1 MGLSCRPMGKMK
13 SAFQQIKNEQERE
26 KQAFRNKNRKKDK
39 ND

>member
-1 MGLSCRPMGKMK
+1 MGLSCRPMRKMK

-26 KQAFRNKNRKKDK
+26 KQLIRNKGRKKGK

>member
-26 KQAFRNKNRKKDK
+26 KQEKKK
-39 ND
+39 KSKK

>member
-26 KQAFRNKNRKKDK
+26 KQEKKNKSKK
-39 ND
+39 

>member
-26 KQAFRNKNRKKDK
+26 KQLIRNKGRKKGK

>member
-1 MGLSCRPMGKMK
+1 MGLSCRLMGKMK
-13 SAFQQIKNEQERE
+13 SAFQQIKNEQEKE